1 VELSRRNLLVGA
13 AVLSVA
19 PRTQRRTGDPFTL
32 GVASGDPTPDG
43 VVLWTRLAPDPLAED
58 GHGGMRARDTDVQW
72 QLAEDERFT
81 RVVRS
86 GTVTARPSWAHSVH
100 VELAGLR
107 PGREYFYRFRAGAHV
122 SPAGRTRTAPAA
134 GASPGL
140 TFATVS
146 CSNYEQGYFTGYRRL
161 AERQPDLVL
170 HLGDYIYEYAPGG
183 YKASSGLIV
192 RSHTEGRCQTLT
204 DYRRRHAQYKSDAD
218 LQALHAL
225 APWIPVNDDHEV
237 ENNWAGTHPGTS
249 RAPGFAARKQAGYRA
264 YYEHMPLRRTS
275 VPRGTRIQMFR
286 RLSWGSLAT
295 FHVLDTRQFRDDQP
309 CGDGVRLDCDER
321 LATGRVLAG
330 TEQRRW
336 LASGLRSSGAHWNL
350 LAQQIF
356 MAQHDY
362 HLGPGKELLVD
373 TWDGYVAE
381 RNRVLGDIAA
391 SGARNPVVLTGD
403 IHAHYA
409 SDLLANFDDPDSR
422 PVGVELV
429 TTSITSDGD
438 GYDDAAGR
446 AVELAENPHIKYAD
460 QRRGFVVCR
469 LTPAELTADFHTMP
483 YVSRRHAPST
493 VTASFTVADGS
504 RRLYRATAPAIAGQQ
519 AAAEGPR

>member
-1 VELSRRNLLVGA
+1 MQLTRRNLLIGA
-13 AVLSVA
+13 AGLAVT
-19 PRTQRRTGDPFTL
+19 PRISRRTGDPFTL
-32 GVASGDPTPDG
+32 GVASGDPTADG

-58 GHGGMRARDTDVQW
+58 GHGGMPARDADVEW
-72 QLAEDERFT
+72 QLADDERFS

-86 GTVTARPSWAHSVH
+86 GTVTAQRSWAHSVH
-100 VELAGLR
+100 VEASGLQ
-107 PGREYFYRFRAGAHV
+107 PGREYFYRFRTGPYV

-134 GASPGL
+134 GTAPAL
-140 TFATVS
+140 TFAAVS

-161 AERQPDLVL
+161 AQDEPDLVL

-183 YKASSGLIV
+183 YKASSGAIV

-204 DYRRRHAQYKSDAD
+204 DYRRRHAQYKTDAD
-218 LQALHAL
+218 LRALHAL
-225 APWIPVNDDHEV
+225 APWIPVNDDHEI

-249 RAPGFAARKQAGYRA
+249 HAPGFTARKQAGYRA

-275 VPRGTRIQMFR
+275 VPRGTRIRLYR
-286 RLSWGSLAT
+286 RLPWGSLAT

-309 CGDGVRLDCDER
+309 CEDGVRLDCDER
-321 LATGRVLAG
+321 LAAGRVLAG
-330 TEQRRW
+330 PEQREW
-336 LASGLRSSGAHWNL
+336 LAAGLRSSRTSWNF

-362 HLGPGKELLVD
+362 HLGPGKELLLD

-381 RNRVLGDIAA
+381 RNRVLGDVAA

-409 SDLLANFDDPDSR
+409 SDLLANFDDPSSR
-422 PVGVELV
+422 RVGVELV

-438 GYDDAAGR
+438 GYDDAANR
-446 AVELAENPHIKYAD
+446 AIELAENPHIKYAD
-460 QRRGFVVCR
+460 QRRGYVLCH

-483 YVSRRHAPST
+483 YVSRRNAPST
-493 VTASFTVADGS
+493 VAARFTVADGS
-504 RRLYRATAPAIAGQQ
+504 HRLTRTA
-519 AAAEGPR
+519 